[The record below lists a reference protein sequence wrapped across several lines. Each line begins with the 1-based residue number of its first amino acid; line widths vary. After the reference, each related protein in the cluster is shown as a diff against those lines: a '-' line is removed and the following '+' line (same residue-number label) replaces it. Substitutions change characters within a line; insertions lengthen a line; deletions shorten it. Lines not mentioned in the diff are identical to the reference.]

1 MTDAESALNLKS
13 DESDVAA
20 FLEER
25 GGKLIPDESDN
36 GMYWLLLR
44 PSSDQSQEY
53 VACVRWDRYRSVRPA
68 SSSQTRSKAA
78 SRTLERGRRSRGTA
92 RVVSTFAC
100 HSRLRGLRFT
110 LNGIAAHNRGAHQET
125 LFFGSQVVCKMISI
139 VCVTAGEWREES
151 IAPS

>member
-53 VACVRWDRYRSVRPA
+53 VACVRWDRYPQRPPSIKFADAIKGSLANARAWPSIPGYRPGSFDICMPFTAEGFALHAEWNSGPQSWRTSGNPFLWVASRLQDDLNSVRY
-68 SSSQTRSKAA
+68 S
-78 SRTLERGRRSRGTA
+78 GRVA
-92 RVVSTFAC
+92 
-100 HSRLRGLRFT
+100 
-110 LNGIAAHNRGAHQET
+110 
-125 LFFGSQVVCKMISI
+125 
-139 VCVTAGEWREES
+139 
-151 IAPS
+151 